1 MKKYVELNYLQTL
14 QALYNLKKCIKVLGN
29 SSLPIFFSYFFWKH
43 SSVTSPICYF
53 IQATRDN
60 LPTNDRMDPTVP
72 LERGIPLVACG
83 KSLQG

>member
-1 MKKYVELNYLQTL
+1 MKKYVELNLQTL

-29 SSLPIFFSYFFWKH
+29 SLLPILLAILFES
-43 SSVTSPICYF
+43 TLQSPLLF
-53 IQATRDN
+53 VFLIQATRDN
-60 LPTNDRMDPTVP
+60 LRTNGRMDPTVP